1 MPLKLSLKPGEK
13 FVLNGAVV
21 QNGDRRCSLVLQ
33 NKASVLREKDIL
45 QLDEA
50 KTPSRRIYFPVMMM
64 YIDEAAAERQY
75 DEFLRRM
82 NGLIAEALG
91 WNRRMWSVLGIE
103 CASEDNGLPAELR
116 ASIISLSIWVDK
128 YTSKVMLGDGD
139 IADLID
145 INRIIMAG
153 LNTND
158 SDRADRNVTA
168 RDSAHGGE
176 AAQVAL

>member
-50 KTPSRRIYFPVMMM
+50 KTPSRLIYFPVMMM

-75 DEFLRRM
+75 DDFLRRM
-82 NGLIAEALG
+82 NEFMSVIVNSDVLAECVAISKAVISKEYYKALMGCRKLIEY
-91 WNRRMWSVLGIE
+91 
-103 CASEDNGLPAELR
+103 EDERLK
-116 ASIISLSIWVDK
+116 S
-128 YTSKVMLGDGD
+128 
-139 IADLID
+139 
-145 INRIIMAG
+145 
-153 LNTND
+153 
-158 SDRADRNVTA
+158 
-168 RDSAHGGE
+168 
-176 AAQVAL
+176 